1 MKRQR
6 NFYSETPYRHRVITC
21 SEDSY
26 STLLFSVDKMLNE
39 LHTTYG
45 NGYKI
50 IDVSYLADKF
60 SKKVYAVVV
69 IQPKTSFFYAI
80 KKALGLT

>member
-1 MKRQR
+1 
-6 NFYSETPYRHRVITC
+6 
-21 SEDSY
+21 
-26 STLLFSVDKMLNE
+26 MLNE

-69 IQPKTSFFYAI
+69 IQPKTSFFYVI
-80 KKALGLT
+80 KKALGLA